1 MSDQEEL
8 EERGRVTKEYAEVKA
23 RLDTL
28 LSRRR
33 HGGEGLRELSTVFL
47 QGASGREADWELLRD
62 PDSLRKLLRE
72 VDEARDRKASLKAT
86 LKGWGLELAD

>member
-1 MSDQEEL
+1 MSEKEEL

-33 HGGEGLRELSTVFL
+33 RVGDELRELSAVFL
-47 QGASGREADWELLRD
+47 QNASGREVDWDLLREPDALKQLLRD
-62 PDSLRKLLRE
+62 
-72 VDEARDRKASLKAT
+72 VDDTFTRKANLKAT
-86 LKGWGLELAD
+86 LRGWGLELTD